1 VVAQPQ
7 ILSESIWH
15 RSWRR
20 FRRNRFA
27 AFALIFLIGIHFFAL
42 AGPVVSGY
50 SPEAIDPRNAFL
62 PPGAEHWMGT
72 DDVGR
77 DTFTRIIYGA
87 RTSLLVG
94 LASMLVSISVG
105 MLLGSLSG
113 YYGGWVDS
121 TLMRFTDA
129 MMSVPRLF
137 LLLVILTLIGG
148 ELYMVILVIGVTSW
162 MGPARIVRGEFLHWK
177 EEVFV
182 EAARAIGLPNHRII
196 YRHILPQVSGSII
209 VAATLGVAQAIL
221 IESAMSFLGL
231 GVQPPTPTWGNMLTN
246 AQNYVWNAPLQALF
260 PGLMILLTVLA
271 YNFFGDGLRDA
282 LDPKGDV

>member
-1 VVAQPQ
+1 
-7 ILSESIWH
+7 
-15 RSWRR
+15 
-20 FRRNRFA
+20 
-27 AFALIFLIGIHFFAL
+27 
-42 AGPVVSGY
+42 
-50 SPEAIDPRNAFL
+50 
-62 PPGAEHWMGT
+62 
-72 DDVGR
+72 
-77 DTFTRIIYGA
+77 
-87 RTSLLVG
+87 
-94 LASMLVSISVG
+94 
-105 MLLGSLSG
+105 
-113 YYGGWVDS
+113 
-121 TLMRFTDA
+121 MRFTDA